1 MSWTLNNCYE
11 FLSLDFGNLMNMKEI
26 RAEECFSIGFELGKR
41 NYWTI
46 FFNFLIYAVVCVCA
60 AITVV
65 GIFILPAIFVGLVKF
80 LLKAA
85 RGEEEDVGDSLSA
98 GFENGMWW
106 KALLLSIIYIV
117 GIALGLMLLI
127 APGLYLITA
136 WVLGIYLLVDKEMLP
151 IEALGKSRELVHQLG
166 FWKIFAVVI
175 ALTITTEL
183 TSIFPILGLFV
194 LFLMPFIM
202 MTYIAVYENAIG
214 NPLTTANEA

>member
-1 MSWTLNNCYE
+1 
-11 FLSLDFGNLMNMKEI
+11 MKEI
-26 RAEECFSIGFELGKR
+26 KAEEYFSIGFELGKR

-65 GIFILPAIFVGLVKF
+65 GIFILPAIFVGFVKF

-85 RGEEEDVGDSLSA
+85 RGEEVDVGDSLSA
-98 GFENGMWW
+98 GFKNGMWW
-106 KALLLSIIYIV
+106 KALLFSIIYIV

-127 APGLYLITA
+127 APGLYLLTV

-151 IEALGKSRELVHQLG
+151 TEALGKSRELVHQLG

-175 ALTITTEL
+175 ALTIATEL
-183 TSIFPILGLFV
+183 TSIIPILGLFII
-194 LFLMPFIM
+194 FLMPFIM
-202 MTYIAVYENAIG
+202 MTYIAVYENAIS
-214 NPLTTANEA
+214 NPSTTTNEA

>member
-1 MSWTLNNCYE
+1 
-11 FLSLDFGNLMNMKEI
+11 MKEI
-26 RAEECFSIGFELGKR
+26 RTEEYFSIGFELGKR
-41 NYWTI
+41 NYGTI

-65 GIFILPAIFVGLVKF
+65 GILILPAIFVGLIKF

-85 RGEEEDVGDSLSA
+85 RGEKVDVGDSLSA
-98 GFENGMWW
+98 GFKNGMWW
-106 KALLLSIIYIV
+106 KALLFSIIYIV

-151 IEALGKSRELVHQLG
+151 TEALGKSRELVHQLG

-183 TSIFPILGLFV
+183 TSIFPILGLFII
-194 LFLMPFIM
+194 FLMPFIM
-202 MTYIAVYENAIG
+202 MTYIAVYENAISTPS
-214 NPLTTANEA
+214 NTTNET

>member
-1 MSWTLNNCYE
+1 
-11 FLSLDFGNLMNMKEI
+11 MKEI
-26 RAEECFSIGFELGKR
+26 RAEEYFSIGFELGKR

-85 RGEEEDVGDSLSA
+85 RGEEVDVGDSLSA

-106 KALLLSIIYIV
+106 KALFFSIIYIV
-117 GIALGLMLLI
+117 GIVLGLMLFI
-127 APGLYLITA
+127 APGLYLSTV

-151 IEALGKSRELVHQLG
+151 TEALGKSRELVHQLG
-166 FWKIFAVVI
+166 FWKVFVVVI
-175 ALTITTEL
+175 GLAIATNL
-183 TSIFPILGLFV
+183 TSIIPFLGLVIF
-194 LFLMPFIM
+194 FLMPFIVM
-202 MTYIAVYENAIG
+202 IYVAIYENAIG

>member
-1 MSWTLNNCYE
+1 
-11 FLSLDFGNLMNMKEI
+11 MKEI
-26 RAEECFSIGFELGKR
+26 KAEEYFLIGFELGKR

-46 FFNFLIYAVVCVCA
+46 FFNFLIYAVLCVCA

-65 GIFILPAIFVGLVKF
+65 GILIVPAILVGFIKF

-85 RGEEEDVGDSLSA
+85 RGEAVDVGDSLSA
-98 GFENGMWW
+98 GFEKGMWW

-136 WVLGIYLLVDKEMLP
+136 WVLGFYLLVDKEMLP
-151 IEALGKSRELVHQLG
+151 TEALGKSRELVHQLG

-183 TSIFPILGLFV
+183 TSVFPILGLFII
-194 LFLMPFIM
+194 FLMPFIM
-202 MTYIAVYENAIG
+202 MTYIAIYENAIG
-214 NPLTTANEA
+214 NPLTTSNEV